1 MYCRKHH
8 SRQKAHEI
16 VASSHCESRCV
27 CTAANLVGSR
37 MEKCGVLAFL
47 VAVKALEIQFCF
59 LLLDSTKIETW
70 TAAGDRDEKG
80 LGQFSQMF
88 ERRPVSNWLISNVSR
103 GVVARGP
110 RRLGTER
117 KEY

>member
-1 MYCRKHH
+1 MFCRKH
-8 SRQKAHEI
+8 
-16 VASSHCESRCV
+16 
-27 CTAANLVGSR
+27 LVGSR

-80 LGQFSQMF
+80 LC
-88 ERRPVSNWLISNVSR
+88 
-103 GVVARGP
+103 
-110 RRLGTER
+110 
-117 KEY
+117 

>member
-27 CTAANLVGSR
+27 CSAANLVGSR

-47 VAVKALEIQFCF
+47 VAVKALE
-59 LLLDSTKIETW
+59 TRTW
-70 TAAGDRDEKG
+70 LFIKFAR
-80 LGQFSQMF
+80 
-88 ERRPVSNWLISNVSR
+88 
-103 GVVARGP
+103 ARGWGP
-110 RRLGTER
+110 GGVT
-117 KEY
+117 